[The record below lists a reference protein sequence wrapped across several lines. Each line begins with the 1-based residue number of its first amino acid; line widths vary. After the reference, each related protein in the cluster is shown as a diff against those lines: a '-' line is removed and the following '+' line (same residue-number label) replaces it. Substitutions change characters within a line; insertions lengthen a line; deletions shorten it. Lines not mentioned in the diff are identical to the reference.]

1 VEETMACSCK
11 HLDAIITTGESNNAT
26 VELALKERLTE
37 VLVDVEKNDLA
48 IATSDAD
55 LVVGDSFDLFDALG
69 ADTLA
74 ENEHLVLDLV
84 GAEVS

>member
-1 VEETMACSCK
+1 
-11 HLDAIITTGESNNAT
+11 
-26 VELALKERLTE
+26 
-37 VLVDVEKNDLA
+37 VEKNDLA